1 MKKGKI
7 TMIITIGLA
16 CFALVMIMTMQFKI
30 VNETDITAIENMREA
45 ELKTELA
52 NWKEKY
58 EETSEQYDE
67 TQAKIQEYKEKE
79 QSDIE
84 SSELIKKELEQANT
98 LLGKTD
104 VEGEGIV
111 ITLRETNLEETG
123 MIDANDIL
131 EIINELRNAGA
142 EAISVNE
149 ERIINMTDIVFINEI
164 FVNKINGQKIESPYV
179 IKAIGNPSYLESA
192 LIGNGGPVDRM
203 QKIGHNI
210 AIEKP
215 NKVTIHKYNGEIK
228 TKYIE

>member
-7 TMIITIGLA
+7 TMIITIGIA
-16 CFALVMIMTMQFKI
+16 CFALVMVMTMQFKI

-58 EETSEQYDE
+58 EEASTQYDE

-131 EIINELRNAGA
+131 DIVNELRNAGA

-164 FVNKINGQKIESPYV
+164 FINKVNGQKIEAPYV
-179 IKAIGNPSYLESA
+179 IKAIGNSSYLESA
-192 LIGNGGPVDRM
+192 LIGNGGPVDKM
-203 QKIGHNI
+203 KKIGHDI
-210 AIEKP
+210 TIEKP

>member
-16 CFALVMIMTMQFKI
+16 CFALVMVMTMQFKI

-58 EETSEQYDE
+58 KETSIQYDE
-67 TQAKIQEYKEKE
+67 TQAKIKEYKEKE

-84 SSELIKKELEQANT
+84 SSELIKKELKQANT

-104 VEGEGIV
+104 VEGEGII

-131 EIINELRNAGA
+131 DIVNELRNAGA

-149 ERIINMTDIVFINEI
+149 ERIINMSDIVFINEI
-164 FVNKINGQKIESPYV
+164 FINKVNGQKIEAPYV

-192 LIGNGGPVDRM
+192 LIGNGGPVDKM
-203 QKIGHNI
+203 KKIGHDIN
-210 AIEKP
+210 IEKP

>member
-1 MKKGKI
+1 
-7 TMIITIGLA
+7 
-16 CFALVMIMTMQFKI
+16 MQFKI

-58 EETSEQYDE
+58 KETSIQYDE
-67 TQAKIQEYKEKE
+67 TQAKIKEYKEKE

-84 SSELIKKELEQANT
+84 SSELIKKELKQANT

-131 EIINELRNAGA
+131 DIVNELRNAGA

-149 ERIINMTDIVFINEI
+149 ERIINMSDIVFINEI
-164 FVNKINGQKIESPYV
+164 FINKVNGQKIEAPYV

-192 LIGNGGPVDRM
+192 LIGNGGPVDKM
-203 QKIGHNI
+203 KKIGHDI
-210 AIEKP
+210 TIEKP

>member
-7 TMIITIGLA
+7 TMIITIGIA
-16 CFALVMIMTMQFKI
+16 CSALVMVMTMQFKI

-58 EETSEQYDE
+58 EEASGQYDE
-67 TQAKIQEYKEKE
+67 TQAKIKEYKEKE
-79 QSDIE
+79 KSDIE
-84 SSELIKKELEQANT
+84 SSELVKKELEQANT

-104 VEGEGIV
+104 VEGEGII
-111 ITLRETNLEETG
+111 ITLRETNLEKTG

-131 EIINELRNAGA
+131 DIVNELRNAGA

-149 ERIINMTDIVFINEI
+149 ERIINMSDIVFINEI
-164 FVNKINGQKIESPYV
+164 FVNKVNGQKIEAPYV

-192 LIGNGGPVDRM
+192 LIGNGGPVDKM
-203 QKIGHNI
+203 KKIGHDI
-210 AIEKP
+210 TIEKP

>member
-16 CFALVMIMTMQFKI
+16 CFALVMVMTMQFKI

-58 EETSEQYDE
+58 KETSIQYDE
-67 TQAKIQEYKEKE
+67 TQAKIKEYKEKE

-84 SSELIKKELEQANT
+84 SSELIKKELKQANT

-104 VEGEGIV
+104 VEGEGII

-131 EIINELRNAGA
+131 DIVNELRNAGA

-149 ERIINMTDIVFINEI
+149 ERIINMSDIVFINEI
-164 FVNKINGQKIESPYV
+164 FINKVNGQKIEAPYV

-192 LIGNGGPVDRM
+192 LIGNGGPVDKM
-203 QKIGHNI
+203 KKIGHDI
-210 AIEKP
+210 TIEKP

>member
-16 CFALVMIMTMQFKI
+16 CFALVMVMTMQFKI

-58 EETSEQYDE
+58 KETSIQYDE
-67 TQAKIQEYKEKE
+67 TQAKIKEYKEKE

-84 SSELIKKELEQANT
+84 SSELIKKELKQSNT

-104 VEGEGIV
+104 VEGEGII

-131 EIINELRNAGA
+131 DIVNELRNAGA

-149 ERIINMTDIVFINEI
+149 ERIINMSDIVFINEI
-164 FVNKINGQKIESPYV
+164 FINKVNGQKIEAPYV

-192 LIGNGGPVDRM
+192 LIGNGGPVDKM
-203 QKIGHNI
+203 KKIGHDI
-210 AIEKP
+210 TIEKP

>member
-16 CFALVMIMTMQFKI
+16 CFALVMVMTMQFKI

-58 EETSEQYDE
+58 KETSIQYDE
-67 TQAKIQEYKEKE
+67 TQAKIKEYKEKE

-84 SSELIKKELEQANT
+84 SSELIKKELKQANT

-131 EIINELRNAGA
+131 DIVNELRNAGA

-149 ERIINMTDIVFINEI
+149 ERIINMSDIVFINEI
-164 FVNKINGQKIESPYV
+164 FINKVNGQKIEAPYV

-192 LIGNGGPVDRM
+192 LIGNGGPVDKM
-203 QKIGHNI
+203 KKIGHDI
-210 AIEKP
+210 TIEKP

>member
-7 TMIITIGLA
+7 TMIITIGIA
-16 CFALVMIMTMQFKI
+16 CFALVMVMTMQFKI

-58 EETSEQYDE
+58 EDASTQYDE

-131 EIINELRNAGA
+131 DIVNELRNAGA

-164 FVNKINGQKIESPYV
+164 FINKVNGQKIEAPYV

-192 LIGNGGPVDRM
+192 LIGNGGPVDKM
-203 QKIGHNI
+203 KKIGHNI
-210 AIEKP
+210 TIEKP